1 VPELSHSAAKSL
13 RELSEGQRRRAMEII
28 RRLDHNPALGK
39 KLQGH
44 LRGYRSARLGR
55 SHRIIYRVSPD
66 VIRVT
71 AITPRK
77 DAYR

>member
-1 VPELSHSAAKSL
+1 MPELSRSAAKSL
-13 RELSEGQRRRAMEII
+13 RELPEQQRRRAMEII
-28 RRLDHNPALGK
+28 RRLDGIPAVGK
-39 KLQGH
+39 KLQGN
-44 LRGYRSARLGR
+44 LRGFRSARLGR
-55 SHRIIYRVSPD
+55 SHRIIYRVSSD

>member
-1 VPELSHSAAKSL
+1 
-13 RELSEGQRRRAMEII
+13 MEII
-28 RRLDHNPALGK
+28 RRLDNDPALGK
-39 KLQGH
+39 KLQGR
-44 LRGYRSARLGR
+44 LSGFRSARLGR
-55 SHRIIYRVSPD
+55 SHRIIYRVSSD